1 MSFTKLR
8 LSWGRIGNNNV
19 GSHSYL
25 SNIGNGRSDWWI
37 GSTNPLS
44 FGTPT
49 VAATT
54 LTWEPVETIDLGINT
69 KFFDNSLDIEF
80 EKQFF
85 IVNFKMIF
93 SFHHNLHCGIRLML
107 LG

>member
-1 MSFTKLR
+1 MEHFKELTKMSFTKLR

-80 EKQFF
+80 DW
-85 IVNFKMIF
+85 FKRTTLTIIAIKVAF
-93 SFHHNLHCGIRLML
+93 LE
-107 LG
+107 